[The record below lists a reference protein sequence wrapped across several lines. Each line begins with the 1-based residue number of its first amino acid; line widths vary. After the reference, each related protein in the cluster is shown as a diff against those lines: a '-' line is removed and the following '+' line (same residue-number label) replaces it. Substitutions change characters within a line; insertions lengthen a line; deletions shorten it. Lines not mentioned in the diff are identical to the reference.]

1 MRALFLLGTVC
12 VLAVCAAEPSAATLY
27 RSDFSKPLG
36 KEWHWGL
43 GTWSTGGGVLR
54 GFESGPRRHGPV
66 KMQKLA
72 FTDATFDFDVRL
84 IGKAQWASVV
94 FNNDDGHLFI
104 VTLARSSGTLVINK
118 SARKD
123 DPASKPER
131 IAEVPLKIAPDVWQ
145 HVCIRMA
152 GDTIAV
158 VVGDVSATGKHA
170 VIAMPKTQFGLS
182 GDSGGPEGEKM
193 GALEFRNLIITNP

>member
-1 MRALFLLGTVC
+1 
-12 VLAVCAAEPSAATLY
+12 
-27 RSDFSKPLG
+27 
-36 KEWHWGL
+36 
-43 GTWSTGGGVLR
+43 
-54 GFESGPRRHGPV
+54 
-66 KMQKLA
+66 MQKLA

-104 VTLARSSGTLVINK
+104 VTLVRSSGTLVINK

-145 HVCIRMA
+145 HVRIRMA